1 MDASR
6 LHEPHR
12 FVNLITTLKALLST
26 GHSELQFQLA
36 IRAAWLLHPSTL
48 RNEATVPEDARPM
61 LREMQRES
69 RVSTHDEILDLYKL
83 RSDIV
88 HGGKI
93 DYGQIEARSS
103 DLLWVVR
110 SLFRRILEDPL
121 LFDDFMDSDE
131 NNLKQF
137 LKRLA
142 LQG

>member
-1 MDASR
+1 
-6 LHEPHR
+6 
-12 FVNLITTLKALLST
+12 
-26 GHSELQFQLA
+26 
-36 IRAAWLLHPSTL
+36 
-48 RNEATVPEDARPM
+48 M